1 MKQQAFTL
9 AEILITLGIIGVVA
23 AITIPTIISNHKKKV
38 TVERLKTNYSIL
50 SQAVELS
57 KRENGDIS
65 TWDSSLS
72 EEEYAQIYIIPYLQ
86 SPKKIQYGKKGYYS
100 VKSLADNWCIFW
112 SGVPIYFMNNG
123 SVIEIKHG
131 WGSMNSQTYIIVDIN
146 GKNAP
151 NILGK
156 DTFIFL
162 LNKTKNQLT
171 AFCDGCKREYIMT
184 GDPYSACTRETN
196 AYYAGGMCAA
206 LIMYDGWK
214 IADDYPW

>member
-1 MKQQAFTL
+1 MTHRAFTL
-9 AEILITLGIIGVVA
+9 VEVLITLGIIGVVA
-23 AITIPTIISNHKKKV
+23 AITIPTIITNHKKNV
-38 TVERLKTNYSIL
+38 TVEKLKTNYSIL

-57 KRENGDIS
+57 MRENGDIS

-72 EEEYAQIYIIPYLQ
+72 EEEYAQIYIIPYLKNA
-86 SPKKIQYGKKGYYS
+86 KKIQSDKSGYYS
-100 VKSLADNWCIFW
+100 VKSLANSWCIFW
-112 SGVPIYFMNNG
+112 SGVPIYFLNNG

-171 AFCDGCKREYIMT
+171 AFGNGQKREHIMT
-184 GDPYSACTRETN
+184 GDSYSSCSPN
-196 AYYAGGMCAA
+196 VNKIYAGGLCAA
-206 LIMYDGWK
+206 LIIIDNWK
-214 IADDYPW
+214 IAEDYPW